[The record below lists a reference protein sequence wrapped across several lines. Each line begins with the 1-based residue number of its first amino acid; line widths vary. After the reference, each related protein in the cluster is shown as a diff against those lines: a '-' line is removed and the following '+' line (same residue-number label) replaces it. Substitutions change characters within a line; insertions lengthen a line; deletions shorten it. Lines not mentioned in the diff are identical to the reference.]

1 MDKWTSRVCMK
12 IEVVVWITKYSI
24 FVNVWMRLYRLCVNK
39 DEHSGM
45 VHLYNLNIFVIYLR
59 VCMITTVNGIKL
71 HNYIAIGQVISMIWV
86 KLT

>member
-1 MDKWTSRVCMK
+1 
-12 IEVVVWITKYSI
+12 
-24 FVNVWMRLYRLCVNK
+24 MREQ

-45 VHLYNLNIFVIYLR
+45 VHLYNLNVFVIYLR

>member
-1 MDKWTSRVCMK
+1 M
-12 IEVVVWITKYSI
+12 ITKYSI

-39 DEHSGM
+39 MNTTVGW
-45 VHLYNLNIFVIYLR
+45 VHLYNLNIFVISKGMH
-59 VCMITTVNGIKL
+59 VITTVNGIKL